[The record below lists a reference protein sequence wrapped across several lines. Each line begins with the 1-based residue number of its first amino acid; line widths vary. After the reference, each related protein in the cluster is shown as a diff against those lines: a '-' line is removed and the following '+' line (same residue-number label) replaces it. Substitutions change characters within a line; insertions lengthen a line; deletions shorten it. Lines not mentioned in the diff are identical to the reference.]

1 MQVKINYEG
10 KLQFKATARNH
21 LIIGDQPEENGG
33 EDKGMTPTEWF
44 LASLGSC
51 IGFYAV
57 KYLQSR
63 TLDSTGLCITVNADK
78 SIKPVAHL
86 DNFQV
91 DVSLPNSLDMKH
103 KLGLQQAIEACLIH
117 QTLTQSPQIT
127 TRIITIPTLVR

>member
-10 KLQFKATARNH
+10 QLQFKATARNH
-21 LIIGDQPEENGG
+21 YIIGDQPEENGG
-33 EDKGMTPTEWF
+33 EDQGMTPPEWF

-63 TLDSTGLCITVNADK
+63 NIDSSGLSITVNADK
-78 SIKPVAHL
+78 SIRPVARL

-91 DVSLPNSLDMKH
+91 DVSLPHSLETKH
-103 KLGLQQAIEACLIH
+103 KLGLQQAIEVCLIH
-117 QTLTQSPQIT
+117 NTLMHSPQIT
-127 TRIITIPTLVR
+127 THIITAPTLVK

>member
-21 LIIGDQPEENGG
+21 FIIGDQPEENGG
-33 EDKGMTPTEWF
+33 EDKGMTPSEWL

-57 KYLQSR
+57 KYLQTR
-63 TLDSTGLCITVNADK
+63 NIDSAGLCVTINADK

-91 DVSLPNSLDMKH
+91 DVSLPNSLQTKH

-117 QTLTQSPQIT
+117 NTLMHKPQIT
-127 TRIITIPTLVR
+127 THIITVPMLVK